1 MRDQNAKKREEIAE
15 AIDEMNRCNVVID
28 SVASVQQALSYG
40 MDIEAKLSLIR
51 SVMKKDLGMKFKRIK
66 SISNQGNSP
75 RNLVLRQQFAL
86 KLIQLMTAGKTIINI
101 DET

>member
-1 MRDQNAKKREEIAE
+1 
-15 AIDEMNRCNVVID
+15 MNQYNVVIE
-28 SVASVQQALSYG
+28 SVASVKQALSYG
-40 MDIEAKLSLIR
+40 MDIKAKLSLIR
-51 SVMKKDLGMKFKRIK
+51 SVMKNDLGMKYRKIK

-86 KLIQLMTAGKTIINI
+86 KYIQLMNEGKTIINV